1 MEFIIVLVVLGLF
14 VVWGIATYNGLVRHR
29 QLVREGWSSIDVQ
42 LKRRFDL
49 VPNLIETVKG
59 FAAHEKDVLK
69 GVTQARAA
77 VATAGAGGIA
87 QRAAGE
93 DMLSRSLG
101 KLFAVAEAYPELR
114 SNQNFLQLQTEL
126 ATLENEIQ
134 MARRYYN
141 GAVRNNNTAVQS
153 FPASIIANMFAFNA
167 ADYFELSNEGE
178 RAVPT
183 VSF

>member
-1 MEFIIVLVVLGLF
+1 MEFIVILVALGLI
-14 VVWGIATYNGLVRHR
+14 VWGIATYNNLVKHR

-42 LKRRFDL
+42 LKRRSDL

-59 FAAHEKDVLK
+59 FAAHEKNVLEE
-69 GVTQARAA
+69 VTQARAA
-77 VATAGAGGIA
+77 VANAGAASIE
-87 QRAAGE
+87 QRATGE

-101 KLFAVAEAYPELR
+101 KLFAVAEAYPDLR
-114 SNQNFLQLQTEL
+114 SNQNFLQLQSEI
-126 ATLENEIQ
+126 ATLESEIQ

-141 GAVRNNNTAVQS
+141 GAVRNNNTAVES
-153 FPASIIANMFAFNA
+153 FPASIVANMFGFKTG
-167 ADYFELSNEGE
+167 DYFELSHEGE

>member
-1 MEFIIVLVVLGLF
+1 MEFILIIVVVGLLAL
-14 VVWGIATYNGLVRHR
+14 WGIATYNSLVRHR

-49 VPNLIETVKG
+49 IPNLIETVKG
-59 FAAHEKDVLK
+59 FAAHEKDVFEE
-69 GVTQARAA
+69 VTRARAA
-77 VATAGAGGIA
+77 VASAGDESVQ

-93 DMLSRSLG
+93 DLIGRALG

-126 ATLENEIQ
+126 STLENEIQ

-141 GAVRNNNTAVQS
+141 GAVRNNNTAVES
-153 FPASIIANMFAFNA
+153 FPASIIANLFHFSV